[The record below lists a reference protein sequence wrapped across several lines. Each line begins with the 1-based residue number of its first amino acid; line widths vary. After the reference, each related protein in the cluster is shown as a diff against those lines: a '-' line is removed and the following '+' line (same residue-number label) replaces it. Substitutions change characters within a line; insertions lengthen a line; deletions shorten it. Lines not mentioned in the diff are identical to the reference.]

1 MFRLLVVA
9 VIITLVSSFLSS
21 HLSTRVK
28 TSLNGD
34 VFYDNNCEDRL
45 KDINSRCPGIIF
57 HC

>member
-45 KDINSRCPGIIF
+45 KDGNNRCPGIS
-57 HC
+57 